1 MRYNQL
7 IENNNTEKFLYHGD
21 NFETKKLDPKW
32 MMHDD
37 SRNAV
42 GVGIYFTPDIEHTK
56 VYGNKISK
64 ISMNG
69 LKLING
75 FTPIG
80 KIINQSTFVKFL
92 ETLNKTNE
100 GIYYLI
106 TDYGIEVSDQSD
118 IRPHHFLKLYNFM
131 KPQEIRDWQ
140 IELAQATSTIDFVTA
155 WNNIIKI
162 DGLYDPATNYYAII
176 NTNIPVTPVNF

>member
-1 MRYNQL
+1 MR
-7 IENNNTEKFLYHGD
+7 IDEVTKPTILYHGD
-21 NFETKKLDPKW
+21 DFETTKLDPKW

-42 GVGIYFTPDIEHTK
+42 GVGIYFTPDMEHTK
-56 VYGNKISK
+56 LYGNNISK

-69 LKLING
+69 LKLVNG
-75 FTPIG
+75 FTPIE

-100 GIYYLI
+100 GIWYLI
-106 TDYGIEVSDQSD
+106 TDYGIEVQDQRE
-118 IRPHHFLKLYNFM
+118 IRRHHFLKLYNFM
-131 KPQEIRDWQ
+131 KSQEIRDWQ
-140 IELAQATSTIDFVTA
+140 IELAQATSIIDFVTA

-162 DGLYDPATNYYAII
+162 DGLYNPETNYYAII